1 MILQYIENPIDLL
14 RDGIQDICE
23 AIILFGS
30 VAQGIAEKWS
40 DIDICLVL
48 KDYKEKNLVKRGI
61 DKFHERFEPHFY
73 DIKSF
78 SKIKDFV
85 VLDSLINGI
94 TR

>member
-1 MILQYIENPIDLL
+1 MILQYIKNPIDLL

-23 AIILFGS
+23 AI
-30 VAQGIAEKWS
+30 
-40 DIDICLVL
+40 VL
-48 KDYKEKNLVKRGI
+48 KDYKEKNLVKRG
-61 DKFHERFEPHFY
+61 
-73 DIKSF
+73 